1 MRASPSGAGVSMR
14 FEYICIALVALFWGG
29 YPLVTRSTGVTGPI
43 VSLVMTLSAA
53 AAIAAAT
60 AWQGVPI
67 RPSASEIGKLLIAG
81 AMMGVGLLAFNAV
94 ANSRHLDA
102 SVSIPI
108 MDTLMLLATFIGAI
122 VFFAEPVTAKK
133 LLGVTLLIAG
143 IALLRPE

>member
-1 MRASPSGAGVSMR
+1 MR

-53 AAIAAAT
+53 TAIAIAA
-60 AWQGVPI
+60 AWQGVPV
-67 RPSASEIGKLLIAG
+67 RPSAGEVIKLLIAG
-81 AMMGVGLLAFNAV
+81 AMMGIGLLAFNAV
-94 ANSRHLDA
+94 ANSRHIDA

-122 VFFAEPVTAKK
+122 VFFAEAVTPQKI
-133 LLGVTLLIAG
+133 LGMALLIGG
-143 IALLRPE
+143 ILLLKP

>member
-1 MRASPSGAGVSMR
+1 MR

-53 AAIAAAT
+53 TAIAIAT
-60 AWQGVPI
+60 AWQGVPV
-67 RPSASEIGKLLIAG
+67 RPSAGEVIKLLIAG
-81 AMMGVGLLAFNAV
+81 AMMGIGLLAFNTV
-94 ANSRHLDA
+94 ANSRHIHA

-122 VFFAEPVTAKK
+122 VLFAEPVTPQKI
-133 LLGVTLLIAG
+133 LGMALLIGG
-143 IALLRPE
+143 ILLLKP